1 MVESQEMSME
11 NRAKLINQHKNT
23 HLSKLLKYG
32 GYKYHYAL
40 FKTNPSEKIAFD

>member
-1 MVESQEMSME
+1 MVEPQEMSME
-11 NRAKLINQHKNT
+11 NRARLINQYKNT

-40 FKTNPSEKIAFD
+40 FKMNPSEKNCF